1 MITLIIMGTHKQ
13 EVAGK
18 QKDGNNNDIV
28 VGGEETSLWKI
39 KDQFNSDLDL
49 DLKINEYRTIIK
61 KLNELDKIS
70 TINNITSL
78 KEFLSLFKRHDF
90 EKEKKLVIE
99 KKNKLDLWGRS
110 FSVGKRKTSSAKIW
124 LIKGDG
130 LVYVNGVPMTN
141 YFQLLKDRNSILF
154 PFKVTDLI
162 GKYNVW
168 AIVRGGGHTGQSEAI
183 AHGITK
189 SLLVHD
195 PSLKPIL
202 RKAKLVTRDRRSV
215 ERKKPG
221 KAKARKSYTWV
232 KR

>member
-1 MITLIIMGTHKQ
+1 MGTRKQ
-13 EVAGK
+13 EVVGK

-78 KEFLSLFKRHDF
+78 KEFLR
-90 EKEKKLVIE
+90 
-99 KKNKLDLWGRS
+99 
-110 FSVGKRKTSSAKIW
+110 
-124 LIKGDG
+124 DG

-168 AIVRGGGHTGQSEAI
+168 AVVRGGGHTGQSEAI

-202 RKAKLVTRDRRSV
+202 RKAR
-215 ERKKPG
+215 
-221 KAKARKSYTWV
+221 
-232 KR
+232 

>member
-1 MITLIIMGTHKQ
+1 ML
-13 EVAGK
+13 
-18 QKDGNNNDIV
+18 

-61 KLNELDKIS
+61 KLNE
-70 TINNITSL
+70 
-78 KEFLSLFKRHDF
+78 
-90 EKEKKLVIE
+90 
-99 KKNKLDLWGRS
+99 S

-130 LVYVNGVPMTN
+130 LIYVNGVPMTN

-168 AIVRGGGHTGQSEAI
+168 AVVRGGGHTGQSEAI

-202 RKAKLVTRDRRSV
+202 RK
-215 ERKKPG
+215 G
-221 KAKARKSYTWV
+221 
-232 KR
+232 